1 MKSTEQVKAYGVNT
15 SSPIEENHQ
24 EERKML
30 KATLGGLGQMTEN
43 FQERFLNV
51 DKEIVSIHRALDLAG
66 RESFLLKSKIS
77 TQFNMLTNLIL
88 LKRPPPPSFLQMD
101 SHMLTRRN
109 VAALRESEQ
118 QRSEK
123 EKLSNSD
130 LISKVKDNMQM
141 LQVTTTE
148 TFDSILKK
156 LEDVKEDGKKHTNEL
171 KELRR
176 DLERKCKD
184 LRDLIEKDFASK
196 HQE

>member
-15 SSPIEENHQ
+15 SPTTEENRL

-51 DKEIVSIHRALDLAG
+51 DREIVSIHRKLDLAG
-66 RESFLLKSKIS
+66 R
-77 TQFNMLTNLIL
+77 
-88 LKRPPPPSFLQMD
+88 
-101 SHMLTRRN
+101 N
-109 VAALRESEQ
+109 VAAQRESEQ

-123 EKLSNSD
+123 KKLSNSD
-130 LISKVKDNMQM
+130 LISKVKDNMEM
-141 LQVTTTE
+141 LQVATTE
-148 TFDSILKK
+148 IFDSMLKK
-156 LEDVKEDGKKHTNEL
+156 LEDVKEDGKMHTNEL
-171 KELRR
+171 KELKR
-176 DLERKCKD
+176 DLEKKFKD